1 MSERPFY
8 QQFACMFS
16 LFKLLESWTCKK
28 CREKLSQQEQ
38 FIQDCCLYNKQYPL
52 ILLLLRECISPDFLC
67 EGCWKHAYYE
77 VSAYHRYTNRYQ
89 KIYANRSN

>member
-1 MSERPFY
+1 MSERPLY
-8 QQFACMFS
+8 QQFDGMFS

-52 ILLLLRECISPDFLC
+52 ILLLLRECISPAFLC
-67 EGCWKHAYYE
+67 EGCWEHAHYE
-77 VSAYHRYTNRYQ
+77 VGEYHKYNYRYHNTC
-89 KIYANRSN
+89 ANQSN